1 MMGRR
6 RTAEGTEPG
15 WLLWLLA
22 ALFALTTLG
31 GCRAMVGGHEL
42 FFRVSREIPP
52 MVQEDGDGQRVELPG
67 ALPEGDAVFL
77 FVRGRL

>member
-1 MMGRR
+1 
-6 RTAEGTEPG
+6 
-15 WLLWLLA
+15 
-22 ALFALTTLG
+22 
-31 GCRAMVGGHEL
+31 MVGGHEL